1 MFPYLYCTVVIVLAV
16 NQDRWIA
23 WSILLHPTLPGAKVI
38 ELTTIADHQLDI
50 YMNDTPGKC

>member
-1 MFPYLYCTVVIVLAV
+1 MFPYLYCTFVIVLAV

-38 ELTTIADHQLDI
+38 ELTTIADHQHL
-50 YMNDTPGKC
+50 YE